1 MTKIS
6 GVIIMAL
13 ACITAAVNLQARNI
27 PVPAGT
33 LLQCTIDEPNFSPVT
48 AQVGDPVVCYL
59 RPVVEFGCS
68 AFPPGSQ
75 LSGQFESYRK
85 PGRFIGKGWM
95 QIEFTRLILPAGET
109 QVRARVIGLRGFR
122 VDREGKILGHG
133 HPKRDAAGW
142 MIPVLWPVKVVTLPM
157 RGPEPALK
165 GERVLTLRLMDDV
178 VMPCEGLEN
187 PMIGSGWHHF
197 GSSSLI
203 EPYSGEPQIQSFE
216 AIEKKART
224 VFSSWKSQSVSDDA
238 RVTTTALRSGDGTGS
253 SFFPPR
259 PAPQISPWAVA
270 GLNGQ

>member
-1 MTKIS
+1 MTKVF
-6 GVIIMAL
+6 GVMMLVLTFAL
-13 ACITAAVNLQARNI
+13 AAANLPARNI

-85 PGRFIGKGWM
+85 PGRFIGKG
-95 QIEFTRLILPAGET
+95 
-109 QVRARVIGLRGFR
+109 
-122 VDREGKILGHG
+122 KILGRG

-142 MIPVLWPVKVVTLPM
+142 MIPVLWPVKIVTLPM

-187 PMIGSGWHHF
+187 PLIGSGWHHF

-203 EPYSGEPQIQSFE
+203 RPY
-216 AIEKKART
+216 
-224 VFSSWKSQSVSDDA
+224 
-238 RVTTTALRSGDGTGS
+238 
-253 SFFPPR
+253 
-259 PAPQISPWAVA
+259 
-270 GLNGQ
+270 